1 MGGDGGDGDDG
12 GFGMPPK
19 PVRHCHRHRLFPAVA
34 GGGEQGASPAERES
48 RGKVWHTLLACKV

>member
-1 MGGDGGDGDDG
+1 MALTPA
-12 GFGMPPK
+12 PP
-19 PVRHCHRHRLFPAVA
+19 FPAAA